1 MIVPGGVA
9 LKSRKDLWTFL
20 PLRIWCLAL
29 IGAIGIFSQA
39 NLAAAA
45 PQSVPESHAADSKS
59 ARGAEIVEHGGY
71 PELRVDGSPFFIV
84 SAAFFYYR
92 IPRDQWEPMLDLY
105 RTIGINTLDIY
116 IPWNWHEIKEG
127 EFDFDGHTN
136 PRRDLRGLLALIMQ
150 KGFKLIARPGP
161 EILNEW
167 RHGGYPGWLL
177 ERPEYKMDIVDRL
190 EGRYAPLDALNPHD
204 AEAAARGWLD
214 NPTHMAYAGTWLKGV
229 AKELVSYSSN
239 HALAAHSDNPVAPSR
254 DSSGPLLF
262 VQLGDDFGEGRT
274 NRTGP
279 DFWRYAEEL
288 RGMLAAG
295 GIDVPVFINPT
306 DMRVA
311 ATGADLDRPIGVMG
325 QWYISAS
332 ATLESNPR
340 LLTAR
345 DASDIEFFTE
355 ELKTQPRFPPVMIEY
370 QAGWYAPADDDGPQE
385 SPPESTLLSSRLLIG
400 NGIHGLNYFPLQDTL
415 TPAGY
420 SVPWANR
427 YYRWNAALGP
437 DGEAQP
443 RLRAVR
449 RNTRFLER
457 WGQQLAASHKRAD
470 FGILYPLGAYPQE
483 ELTTQDILR
492 VSASVMRLERLGALA
507 MLSDELLDPEHQPVE
522 QLLRDAL
529 LLLPVFDP
537 GKPQFQLSERAQRTI
552 VEYVRRGGTLIIFP
566 ARPSGNVIEELW
578 NSTPASPATIPGSA
592 IRSRWKFGDGEV
604 IESTRDFFSF
614 VELDR
619 DLAEARAQREIGG
632 AMGVIREFIAA
643 AGILPSVRIVGK
655 PADVN
660 ELIASEIV
668 TNEGTGLLGERK
680 GGQGFLSVVNLS
692 EGETMDT
699 LLEIRPPAASAR
711 GTLAEEETLHV
722 IVPPR
727 ESLLLPLDTPICFAD
742 PGNAP
747 CGDLVE
753 SSGAEFLGAHR
764 EGKDLE
770 LLFYVPARAEIHLR
784 LSRQPRHVTLDEATP
799 DNAWSVKDKEL
810 EVIIPRGAAPDFLR
824 ILKIDLPYT
833 PHVLEP
839 AKRTKPSPNEFE
851 YFVENAM
858 RLPTS
863 ATAFLR
869 TFPPLVILDPDRA
882 TTILLQGENRN
893 PIALQDV
900 DISVDGPLR
909 GSTSARIFPRSATIE
924 KIKLKPAGKE
934 AAPPPAP
941 DGLLHGTIE
950 IRSGRDRR
958 IIPIAFLQTRESG
971 TTHYRYDF
979 DRDGADEWVLENAR
993 LRLIVSPES
1002 GGRAMALVDKPTGA
1016 NLSTSVGLL
1025 RDNFSFTENSSGS
1038 GDLRARGRYG
1048 LFNRSYIP
1056 EWFAEKDNPALG
1068 LHYDAPDVFPSG
1080 ARIEKTIQLE
1090 NADTLRVDYR
1100 VALKAASSGSAGP
1113 SEAHPQAF
1121 VAVNSFPATAKSGH
1135 ATQFCWVGNTD
1146 AGTASDAAESASEE
1160 KTGRHCQ
1167 DFSPG
1172 GKAIELPTGTM
1183 RVEIQTPGRP
1193 TIAFEWECAKACAHL
1208 TIEPKIFSALFRLE
1222 FPPLTSGGDTGQY
1235 TLRIR
1240 ALGPP

>member
-1 MIVPGGVA
+1 M
-9 LKSRKDLWTFL
+9 
-20 PLRIWCLAL
+20 LRIWCVAL
-29 IGAIGIFSQA
+29 TGAITILSQA
-39 NLAAAA
+39 NAPSAA
-45 PQSVPESHAADSKS
+45 PQNAPRTHATDSNSV
-59 ARGAEIVEHGGY
+59 RGAEIVEHGGY

-105 RTIGINTLDIY
+105 RSIGINTLDIY

-127 EFDFDGHTN
+127 EFDFDGRTN
-136 PRRDLRGLLALIMQ
+136 PRRDLRGLLALITQ

-177 ERPEYKMDIVDRL
+177 ERPEYKMDIADLL
-190 EGRYAPLDALNPHD
+190 EGRYPPLDGLNARD
-204 AEAAARGWLD
+204 AEAAARGWLG
-214 NPTHMAYAGTWLKGV
+214 NPTHMAYARTWLKEV
-229 AKELVSYSSN
+229 AKELVPYSSN
-239 HALAAHSDNPVAPSR
+239 HTVAVPDNPHAPSR
-254 DSSGPLLF
+254 DASGTLLF
-262 VQLGDDFGEGRT
+262 VQLGDDFATGRT
-274 NRTGP
+274 NRIGP

-288 RGMLAAG
+288 RGMLTAG
-295 GIDVPVFINPT
+295 GLDVPVFINPT
-306 DMRVA
+306 DMCVA
-311 ATGADLDRPIGVMG
+311 AEGAGLDRSIGVMG
-325 QWYISAS
+325 QWYMPAS
-332 ATLESNPR
+332 AALESSPR

-355 ELKTQPRFPPVMIEY
+355 ELKTQPRFPPVMVEY

-385 SPPESTLLSSRLLIG
+385 SPPGNTLLSSRLLIG

-437 DGEAQP
+437 NGEAQP

-449 RNTRFLER
+449 RNTQFLER

-483 ELTTQDILR
+483 RLTAQDILR
-492 VSASVMRLERLGALA
+492 VSGNVMRIERLGALA
-507 MLSDELLDPEHQPVE
+507 MLSDEIFDPEHQPVE

-529 LLLPVFDP
+529 LLLPVVDP
-537 GKPQFQLSERAQRTI
+537 EKPQFQLSERAQRTI
-552 VEYVRRGGTLIIFP
+552 VEYVRRGGTLIVFP
-566 ARPSGNVIEELW
+566 ARPMGSEIEELW
-578 NSTPASPATIPGSA
+578 KDAPASPATIPGSA
-592 IRSRWKFGDGEV
+592 IRLRWKFGEGEV
-604 IESTRDFFSF
+604 IESSKDFSSF
-614 VELDR
+614 VELDG
-619 DLAEARAQREIGG
+619 DLSQPRAQPEIDW
-632 AMGVIREFIAA
+632 AMGVLHEFVAA
-643 AGILPSVRIVGK
+643 AGVLPSVRISGK
-655 PADVN
+655 PAGAS

-692 EGETMDT
+692 ERDTMDT
-699 LLEIRPPAASAR
+699 ILEIRSPAASAR
-711 GTLAEEETLHV
+711 GTLAEEEPLHV

-742 PGNAP
+742 PANAP

-753 SSGAEFLGAHR
+753 SSGAEFLDAQR

-770 LLFYVPARAEIHLR
+770 LLFYVPSRAEIHLR

-810 EVIIPRGAAPDFLR
+810 EVSVPRGAAPDFLR
-824 ILKIDLPYT
+824 LLKIDLPYT
-833 PHVLEP
+833 PHVPEP
-839 AKRTKPSPNEFE
+839 VKRTKPVPSELE
-851 YFVENAM
+851 YYVENAI

-869 TFPPLVILDPDRA
+869 TFPPLVILDSDRP
-882 TTILLQGENRN
+882 TTVLLQGENHN
-893 PIALQDV
+893 PITSQDA
-900 DISVDGPLR
+900 DISIDGPLR
-909 GSTSARIFPRSATIE
+909 GGTSAHILPGSATIE
-924 KIKLKPAGKE
+924 KIKLRPSGKDATALPA
-934 AAPPPAP
+934 AP

-950 IRSGRDRR
+950 IHSGRDQRT
-958 IIPIAFLQTRESG
+958 IPISFLQTREGG

-979 DRDGADEWVLENAR
+979 DRDGADEWVLENAK

-1002 GGRAMALVDKPTGA
+1002 GGRAMALVDKSSGA

-1025 RDNFSFTENSSGS
+1025 RDNFSFLENSSDS

-1056 EWFAEKDNPALG
+1056 EWLTEKDSPTLR

-1100 VALKAASSGSAGP
+1100 VALRAASSGAASPREG
-1113 SEAHPQAF
+1113 HPQSF
-1121 VAVNSFPATAKSGH
+1121 VAVNSFTATAKSGH
-1135 ATQFCWVGNTD
+1135 VTQFCWAREHGAGTHTD
-1146 AGTASDAAESASEE
+1146 AVESAREE
-1160 KTGRHCQ
+1160 KTSRHCE

-1172 GKAIELPTGTM
+1172 GKTIELPEDTTS
-1183 RVEIQTPGRP
+1183 VEIQTPKRP
-1193 TIAFEWECAKACAHL
+1193 TIAFEWECARTRAHL
-1208 TIEPKIFSALFRLE
+1208 TIEPKTFSALFRLE
-1222 FPPLTSGGDTGQY
+1222 FPPLTSGGDEGQY

-1240 ALGPP
+1240 ALGLP